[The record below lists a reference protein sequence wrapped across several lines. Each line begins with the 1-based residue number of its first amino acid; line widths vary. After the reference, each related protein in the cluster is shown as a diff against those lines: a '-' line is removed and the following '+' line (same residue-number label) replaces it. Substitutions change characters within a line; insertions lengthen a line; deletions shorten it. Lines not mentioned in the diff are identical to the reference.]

1 MYDCTIAYVINQ
13 YPKVSHTFIR
23 REIVALESEGIE
35 VTRIALRGWNDDA
48 VVDPKDLRERTRTSY
63 VLKGGVVQL
72 LSATL
77 CAAVHHPKRFAAAL
91 WVAFCFTR
99 RSYRPAI
106 LHFIT
111 LAEAC
116 VILRLL
122 SESHASHMHAHF
134 GGNSTEVVL
143 YAHLLS
149 GLSYSFTVHGP
160 DEFDGP
166 SFMRLSDKI
175 RRARFVVAIS
185 SFTRGQLFRWVDEA
199 HWSKIKLVH
208 CGLDE
213 SCFDGAR
220 PIAHD
225 RKRLIC
231 IGRLCAQKGQL
242 LLLEAASSL
251 VREGVQFELVLVGDG
266 EMRGEI
272 ENSIAA
278 RGLSGIVRITGWLS
292 SNQVQD
298 EILEAR
304 ALVLPSFAE
313 GLPVVI
319 MEAMALQRPVLTT
332 YISGIPELITHGEE
346 GWLFP
351 AGSIEELKA
360 AMRECLE
367 ASVSEIARRGAR
379 ARERVVSRHHI
390 GKEIKQLVELFRQTA

>member
-1 MYDCTIAYVINQ
+1 
-13 YPKVSHTFIR
+13 
-23 REIVALESEGIE
+23 
-35 VTRIALRGWNDDA
+35 
-48 VVDPKDLRERTRTSY
+48 
-63 VLKGGVVQL
+63 
-72 LSATL
+72 
-77 CAAVHHPKRFAAAL
+77 
-91 WVAFCFTR
+91 
-99 RSYRPAI
+99 
-106 LHFIT
+106 
-111 LAEAC
+111 
-116 VILRLL
+116 
-122 SESHASHMHAHF
+122 
-134 GGNSTEVVL
+134 
-143 YAHLLS
+143 
-149 GLSYSFTVHGP
+149 
-160 DEFDGP
+160 
-166 SFMRLSDKI
+166 
-175 RRARFVVAIS
+175 
-185 SFTRGQLFRWVDEA
+185 
-199 HWSKIKLVH
+199 
-208 CGLDE
+208 
-213 SCFDGAR
+213 
-220 PIAHD
+220 
-225 RKRLIC
+225 
-231 IGRLCAQKGQL
+231 
-242 LLLEAASSL
+242 
-251 VREGVQFELVLVGDG
+251 
-266 EMRGEI
+266 MRGEI